1 MSMSG
6 EFAIRSV
13 AVIGSKGQMGRLFK
27 NLCIE
32 SGLRVTELDKPLTH
46 EVLTRAVSFA
56 DLVLLA
62 VPIQAMA
69 EVLEAVVPYLS
80 PSQIMADLCSVKVGP
95 VERMLASWSGPVV
108 GTHPLFG
115 PRPPEGE
122 RSVAVTPGR
131 DDAALAAVESWLAGL
146 GFSVFRTT
154 AHEHDKAMAFIQG
167 LNFVT
172 SVAYLSATAGLP
184 AIERFVTPSF
194 RRRLDAAYKMLTE
207 DAGLFE
213 AIFETNPYSQEAVRL
228 FRSHLNVA
236 AGGDVSLLAE
246 RANWWWRDDKER
258 GGA

>member
-1 MSMSG
+1 MSG

-27 NLCIE
+27 NLCLDR
-32 SGLRVTELDKPLTH
+32 GLRVTELDKPLTH
-46 EVLTRAVSFA
+46 EALARAVAFA

-69 EVLEAVVPYLS
+69 EVLEALTPHLS
-80 PSQIMADLCSVKVGP
+80 PNQILADLCSVKVGP
-95 VERMLASWSGPVV
+95 LERMLGAWSGPVV

-115 PRPPEGE
+115 PQPPEGE
-122 RSVAVTPGR
+122 RVVAVTPGR
-131 DDAALAAVESWLAGL
+131 SDEALAAVEQWLACI
-146 GFSVFRTT
+146 GFTTFRAT

-172 SVAYLSATAGLP
+172 STAYLSATAGMP
-184 AIERFVTPSF
+184 GIERFITPSF
-194 RRRLDAAYKMLTE
+194 RKRLDAACKMLTE

-213 AIFETNPYSQEAVRL
+213 AIFEANPYSQEAVRL

-236 AGGDVSLLAE
+236 AGGDVCLLAE
-246 RANWWWRDDKER
+246 RANWWWRSEKDR